1 MMSAATALLQLYSIM
16 SDGADD
22 HADGPVQAT
31 DTPLSATSSFDLVL
45 RANRGETQALDALL
59 ARYLPRLQR
68 WAHGRLPPAAR
79 GALQTQDLVQDTI
92 IRVIERLPSFNPRHE
107 GAFQGYVRT
116 TLWNR
121 IRDLARHH
129 SRTGPA
135 VPLDPDLAVEDWSPL
150 DLAVGR
156 ETLDR
161 YEAALERL
169 RPDDKALIV
178 ARIEMGLPYP
188 EMAAMFEKPS
198 VAAVHMAVS
207 RALVKLAEEMAH
219 ERKR

>member
-1 MMSAATALLQLYSIM
+1 MMSATTALLKSYPTM
-16 SDGADD
+16 SDGADNR
-22 HADGPVQAT
+22 ANGPVRAT
-31 DTPLSATSSFDLVL
+31 DAALSAESSFDLVL
-45 RANRGETQALDALL
+45 RANRGEGEALNALM
-59 ARYLPRLQR
+59 ARYVPRLQR

-79 GALQTQDLVQDTI
+79 GALQTQDLVQDTLMH
-92 IRVIERLPSFNPRHE
+92 VIQRLPSFEPRHE

-121 IRDLARHH
+121 IRDLARHY
-129 SRTGPA
+129 SRTGAP
-135 VPLDPDLAVEDWSPL
+135 VPLDADIAAEEWSPL

>member
-1 MMSAATALLQLYSIM
+1 MMSAATALLQPYPTM

-22 HADGPVQAT
+22 RANGPE
-31 DTPLSATSSFDLVL
+31 SSFHLVL
-45 RANRGETQALDALL
+45 RANRGEHEALDTLM

-79 GALQTQDLVQDTI
+79 SALQTQDLVQDTLKD
-92 IRVIERLPSFNPRHE
+92 VIEHLPSFEPRHE

-116 TLWNR
+116 TLWNK
-121 IRDLARHH
+121 IRDLGRQH
-129 SRTGPA
+129 SRRGPS
-135 VPLDPDLAVEDWSPL
+135 VELDPDLPAQDWSPL

-169 RPDDKALIV
+169 RQDDKALLV

-188 EMAAMFEKPS
+188 EMAVMFDKPS

>member
-1 MMSAATALLQLYSIM
+1 M
-16 SDGADD
+16 SDGAHDRGR
-22 HADGPVQAT
+22 GPVPST
-31 DTPLSATSSFDLVL
+31 DSSLSATSSFDLVL
-45 RANRGETQALDALL
+45 RANSGEKQALDALC

-79 GALQTQDLVQDTI
+79 GALQTHDLVHDTLI
-92 IRVIERLPSFNPRHE
+92 DVIDRLPSFEPRHE

-116 TLWNR
+116 TLWNK

-129 SRTGPA
+129 SRTGA
-135 VPLDPDLAVEDWSPL
+135 QVPLPPDVAAEEWSPL

-178 ARIEMGLPYP
+178 ARIEMGLPYS
-188 EMAAMFEKPS
+188 EMVTMFEKPS

-207 RALVKLAEEMAH
+207 RALVKLAKEMAH

>member
-1 MMSAATALLQLYSIM
+1 M
-16 SDGADD
+16 SDGA
-22 HADGPVQAT
+22 HNRESGPVSST
-31 DTPLSATSSFDLVL
+31 DASLSATSSFDLVL
-45 RANRGETQALDALL
+45 RANRGERQALNTLM

-79 GALQTQDLVQDTI
+79 SALQTQDLVQETLKD
-92 IRVIERLPSFNPRHE
+92 VIEHLPSFEPRHE

-116 TLWNR
+116 TLWNK
-121 IRDLARHH
+121 IRDLARQH
-129 SRTGPA
+129 SRRGPS
-135 VPLDPDLAVEDWSPL
+135 VQLDPDLPAKDWSPL

-161 YEAALERL
+161 YEAALECL